1 MLTLKH
7 AAVSLLL
14 TMYAGHCYR
23 RQKNNRH
30 FECQREYSNTTQD
43 SFCSTMPLPQSSP
56 PGQGHLHG
64 QRQHRDG
71 RLSACPRSSAT
82 VQCTVVPPQLA
93 AGQSSQLLHAC
104 GIDRSK
110 QLSLALRAGQTHRR
124 PLHLRLHQGSRPR
137 RQAVAAR
144 GDNNKTKES
153 VFTRC
158 VVRSDVERAMS
169 VVSPVPS
176 AA

>member
-14 TMYAGHCYR
+14 GHCYR

-30 FECQREYSNTTQD
+30 FECRREYSNTTQD
-43 SFCSTMPLPQSSP
+43 TMPLPRSSP

-64 QRQHRDG
+64 QRQQRVG

-82 VQCTVVPPQLA
+82 VLCTIAPPQLA
-93 AGQSSQLLHAC
+93 ASQSSQLLHAC

-124 PLHLRLHQGSRPR
+124 LLHLRLHQGSRRR

-158 VVRSDVERAMS
+158 VVRSDVEHAMS
-169 VVSPVPS
+169 VFSPVPS